1 MSKQKKA
8 VEKKVE
14 APKTGRHGFKRGSNK
29 RVDQA
34 GAALGAVVRRAMNV
48 LKTTK
53 DKDAQF
59 IGGRVVSGQEVAKA
73 LRSKAK

>member
-14 APKTGRHGFKRGSNK
+14 VAKSGRTGYKRKSNG
-29 RVDQA
+29 RVDQ
-34 GAALGAVVRRAMNV
+34 LGDSLKAKVNRAMNV

-53 DKDAQF
+53 DNDAQF
-59 IGGRVVSGQEVAKA
+59 IAGRVVSGQDVAKA